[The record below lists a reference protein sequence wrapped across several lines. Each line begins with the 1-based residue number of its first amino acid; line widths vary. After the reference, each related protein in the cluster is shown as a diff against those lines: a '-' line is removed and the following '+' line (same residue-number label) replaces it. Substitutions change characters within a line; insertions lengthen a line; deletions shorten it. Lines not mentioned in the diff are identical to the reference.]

1 VKNYNIIM
9 SQNYRLNKVGYI
21 NRNKKISF
29 KFNGKKYFGFEGD
42 TLASALLANGI
53 HLVGRSFKYHRPR
66 GFIGAGVDEPNAK
79 VQLYTGAKTEP
90 NATATE
96 IELVEGLVAKS
107 QNCFPSVSFD
117 FGAINNF
124 LYKFFPAGFYYKTF
138 MWPKNFWHKIYE
150 PIIRKAAG
158 LGVAPLKPDPDRYE
172 HKFEYCDV
180 LVIGSGPS
188 GLASALAA
196 AKNGA
201 RVILAEDKPRFGGS
215 LLTDEVTIG
224 NKKGKDWADEAIEEL
239 KSMPNVIVKNRSQ
252 VFGYYDHN
260 MMVMLERIKDH
271 IESPSKYTPRQKM
284 WYIRSKEVVAST
296 GSIERPL
303 VFGNNDRPGI
313 MLASAAKEYLRVYG
327 VLVGKKPIIFT
338 NNDSAYDTAIDFKK
352 NGINPVVIDVRE
364 NSESSVIKEAK
375 NLKID
380 IRFSHAI
387 ANTKGYL
394 RVSSATIGKLNK
406 NKSNYENLENIS
418 CDCICVS
425 GNWTPTVHLV
435 SQSGNKLK
443 FDEAINA
450 FIPNLSCQNESTVGA
465 ANGSFTLKKS
475 LEEGFK
481 KGFEISNKITKK
493 NMKSTIPISNERSN
507 NNHHNKFW
515 CMPLPK
521 NKNYKRCVDFQN
533 DVYVSDIELAIRE
546 GFRSIEHVKRYTTLG
561 MATDQGKTSNLNGLQ
576 LVSNIEKKI
585 IPEVGHTTFRPP
597 YSPVTI
603 GAVVGREVGKHYR
616 PTRKSPLHLWH
627 EKNNAV
633 FVDAGLW
640 LRPRYYKQGKE
651 TLQEAA
657 KREASNVRN
666 NVGICDVTSLGKIDI
681 KGSDAAEF
689 LNRVYTNAWM
699 KLPIGKARYGVMLRE
714 DGIVFD
720 DGTTTRISENHYH
733 MTTTTAQAVNVL
745 AHLEYYLQA
754 VWPELDVNVVSTT
767 EQWTGAALAGPN
779 SRNLLG
785 KLFPN
790 TDVSNE
796 ALPFM
801 GFIEADLF
809 GVPARIFRISF
820 SGELAYEINVESGYG
835 VFMWEKIM
843 ELGKEMDIEPYGTE
857 ALSTLRIEMGHVAG
871 SEIDGRTIPSD
882 LSLDGMVSKKKD
894 FIGKR
899 SLSRTAFM
907 EDGREKIVGLV
918 PLDKKTMIP
927 EGSHL
932 VVDGNASL
940 PNPKLGH
947 VSASCWSVE
956 YNNPFSLAI
965 IKDGKKKIGK
975 KLYAL
980 SPLKNKSIP
989 VEIVSSHY
997 VDPKG
1002 ERVRS

>member
-1 VKNYNIIM
+1 M
-9 SQNYRLNKVGYI
+9 SQKFRLDKAGYI
-21 NRNKKISF
+21 NRDKKISF
-29 KFNGKKYFGFEGD
+29 KFNGKKYLGYEGD
-42 TLASALLANGI
+42 TLASALIANGV

-66 GFIGAGVDEPNAK
+66 GFMGAGVDEPNAQ
-79 VQLYTGAKTEP
+79 VQLYDGAKTEP
-90 NATATE
+90 NAVATT

-107 QNCFPSVSFD
+107 QNCWPSVYFD

-124 LYKFFPAGFYYKTF
+124 LSKFFPAGFYYKTF
-138 MWPKNFWHKIYE
+138 MWPKSFWYKVYE

-172 HKFEYCDV
+172 HKFEYCDILIV
-180 LVIGSGPS
+180 GSGPAGLS
-188 GLASALAA
+188 SALASAR
-196 AKNGA
+196 NGA

-215 LLTDEVTIG
+215 LLTDEVIIG
-224 NKKGKDWADEAIEEL
+224 NKNGKDWADETIAQL
-239 KSMPNVIVKNRSQ
+239 KSMDNVIIKNRSQ

-260 MMVMLERIKDH
+260 MMVMVEKTKDH
-271 IESPSKYTPRQKM
+271 IENPKKFIPRQRL
-284 WYIRSKEVVAST
+284 WYIRAREVIIST

-313 MLASAAKEYLRVYG
+313 MLASAAKEFMKVYG

-338 NNDSAYDTAIDFKK
+338 NNDSAYDTAIEFKK
-352 NGINPVVIDVRE
+352 NGIDPIVVDIRE
-364 NSESSVIKEAK
+364 NSESSAIKEAK
-375 NLKID
+375 NLNID
-380 IRFSHAI
+380 IKFSYGV
-387 ANTKGYL
+387 ANTHGY
-394 RVSSATIGKLNK
+394 RKVKSAIIGKLNK
-406 NKSNYENLENIS
+406 KRTDYESLETID

-425 GNWTPTVHLV
+425 GNWTPTVHLS

-443 FDEAINA
+443 FDEKINA
-450 FIPNLSCQNESTVGA
+450 FIPGQSKQNESTI
-465 ANGSFTLKKS
+465 GSAKGSYSLKKT
-475 LEEGFK
+475 LEEGFN
-481 KGFEISNKITKK
+481 KGFDLSKKITGKDLK
-493 NMKSTIPISNERSN
+493 TIIPTSNERN
-507 NNHHNKFW
+507 YNQQDKFW
-515 CMPLPK
+515 CMPLVK
-521 NKNYKRCVDFQN
+521 NKSYKRCVDFQN

-561 MATDQGKTSNLNGLQ
+561 MATDQGRTSNLNGLQ

-597 YSPVTI
+597 FTAVTI
-603 GAVVGREVGKHYR
+603 GAIVGREVGKNYR
-616 PTRKSPLHLWH
+616 PTRKSPMHLWH
-627 EKNNAV
+627 ENNNAV

-640 LRPRYYKQGKE
+640 LRPRYYKQDEE
-651 TLQEAA
+651 TLNQAA
-657 KREASNVRN
+657 KREATNVRK

-681 KGSDAAEF
+681 KGPDSAEL

-714 DGIVFD
+714 DGIIFD

-745 AHLEYYLQA
+745 SHLEYYLQV
-754 VWPELDVNVVSTT
+754 VWPKLDVNVVSTT
-767 EQWTGAALAGPN
+767 EQWAGVALAGPN
-779 SRNLLG
+779 SRNLL
-785 KLFPN
+785 KKIFTN
-790 TDVSNE
+790 IDVSNE

-801 GFIEADLF
+801 GYKEADLL

-835 VFMWEKIM
+835 MFMWEKIM
-843 ELGKEMDIEPYGTE
+843 ELGKEMSIEPYGTE

-871 SEIDGRTIPSD
+871 SEIDGRVIASD
-882 LSLDGMVSKKKD
+882 LSLDKMLSKKKD

-899 SLSRTAFM
+899 SLNREAFLHPS
-907 EDGREKIVGLV
+907 REKIVGVV

-927 EGSHL
+927 EGSYL
-932 VVDGNASL
+932 VGDKNSAL
-940 PNPKLGH
+940 PILKLGYI
-947 VSASCWSVE
+947 SASCWSVE
-956 YNNPFSLAI
+956 HNNPFSLAI
-965 IKDGKKKIGK
+965 LKDGKKKIGE

-980 SPLKNKSIP
+980 APLKHTSIP

>member
-1 VKNYNIIM
+1 M
-9 SQNYRLNKVGYI
+9 SQNFRLDKTGYI
-21 NRNKKISF
+21 NRDKKISF
-29 KFNGKKYFGFEGD
+29 KFNGKKYFGYEGD

-53 HLVGRSFKYHRPR
+53 HLVGRSYKYHRPR

-79 VQLYTGAKTEP
+79 VQLYNGDETEP
-90 NATATE
+90 NAVATE
-96 IELVEGLVAKS
+96 VELVEGLVAKS
-107 QNCFPSVSFD
+107 QNCWPSVSFD
-117 FGAINNF
+117 VGAINNLFNKF
-124 LYKFFPAGFYYKTF
+124 LPAGFYYKTF
-138 MWPKNFWHKIYE
+138 MWPKNFWYKIYE

-158 LGVAPLKPDPDRYE
+158 LGVASLKPDPDRYE
-172 HKFEYCDV
+172 HKYEYCDV
-180 LVIGSGPS
+180 LVAGSGPS

-215 LLTDEVTIG
+215 LLSDEVTIG
-224 NKKGKDWADEAIEEL
+224 NKKGKDWADETIIKL
-239 KSMPNVIVKNRSQ
+239 KSMSNVIVKNRSQ

-260 MMVMLERIKDH
+260 MMVMFERTKDH
-271 IESPSKYTPRQKM
+271 IQNPNQFMPRQRL
-284 WYIRSKEVVAST
+284 WYIRAKEVIVST

-313 MLASAAKEYLRVYG
+313 MLASAAKEYIKVYG

-338 NNDSAYDTAIDFKK
+338 NNDSAYDVAIEFKK
-352 NGINPVVIDVRE
+352 NGIDPLVVDTRI
-364 NSESSVIKEAK
+364 NSESSVVKEAK
-375 NLKID
+375 NLNINIK
-380 IRFSHAI
+380 FSHGVV
-387 ANTKGYL
+387 NSKGYL
-394 RVSSATIGKLNK
+394 RVNSATIGKLSSD
-406 NKSNYENLENIS
+406 KSSYEHFENVP

-425 GNWTPTVHLV
+425 GNWTPSAHLS

-443 FDEAINA
+443 FDEKISA
-450 FIPNLSCQNESTVGA
+450 FIPNQSCQNESSIGS
-465 ANGSFTLKKS
+465 ANGSFTLKQS
-475 LEEGFK
+475 LEDGFN
-481 KGFEISNKITKK
+481 KGYELSNNITRK
-493 NMKSTIPISNERSN
+493 NSKSPTPTSNERN
-507 NNHHNKFW
+507 YGQHDKFW

-521 NKNYKRCVDFQN
+521 NKHYKRFVDFQN
-533 DVYVSDIELAIRE
+533 DVAVSDIELAVRE

-576 LVSNIEKKI
+576 LVSNIEDKI

-597 YSPVTI
+597 YTPVTI
-603 GAVVGREVGKHYR
+603 GTIVGREVGKHYR
-616 PTRKSPLHLWH
+616 PTRKSPMHAWH

-640 LRPRYYKQGKE
+640 LRPRYYKQDNE
-651 TLQEAA
+651 TLEEAS
-657 KREASNVRN
+657 KREATNVRN
-666 NVGICDVTSLGKIDI
+666 NIGICDVTSLGKIDI
-681 KGSDAAEF
+681 KGPDSSEF

-720 DGTTTRISENHYH
+720 DGTTTRVSENHFH

-745 AHLEYYLQA
+745 AHLEYYLQV
-754 VWPELDVNVVSTT
+754 VWPELDVNVLSTT
-767 EQWTGAALAGPN
+767 EQWAGAALAGPN
-779 SRNLLG
+779 SRDLLS
-785 KLFPN
+785 KLFPD

-796 ALPFM
+796 AFPFM
-801 GFIEADLF
+801 GFKEEDLF

-835 VFMWEKIM
+835 VFMWQKIM
-843 ELGKEMDIEPYGTE
+843 ELGKRMNIEPYGTE

-871 SEIDGRTIPSD
+871 SEIDGRTISSD
-882 LSLDGMVSKKKD
+882 LSLEGMLSKKKD

-899 SLSRTAFM
+899 SLNREAFLNPN
-907 EDGREKIVGLV
+907 REKIVGVV

-932 VVDGNASL
+932 VSDSNASL

-947 VSASCWSVE
+947 ISASCWSVE

-965 IKDGKKKIGK
+965 LKEGKKRIGE

-980 SPLKNKSIP
+980 SPLKNKNIP

-997 VDPKG
+997 VDSKG
-1002 ERVRS
+1002 ERARS

>member
-1 VKNYNIIM
+1 M
-9 SQNYRLNKVGYI
+9 SQNFRLDKTGYI

-29 KFNGKKYFGFEGD
+29 KFNGKKYFGYEGD

-53 HLVGRSFKYHRPR
+53 HLVGRSYKYHRPR

-79 VQLYTGAKTEP
+79 VQLYNGDKTEP
-90 NATATE
+90 NAVATE
-96 IELVEGLVAKS
+96 VELVEGLVAKS
-107 QNCFPSVSFD
+107 QNCWPSVFFD
-117 FGAINNF
+117 VGAINNLFNKF
-124 LYKFFPAGFYYKTF
+124 LPAGFYYKTF
-138 MWPKNFWHKIYE
+138 MWPKNFWYKIYE

-180 LVIGSGPS
+180 LVVGSGPS

-201 RVILAEDKPRFGGS
+201 QVILAEDKQRFGGS
-215 LLTDEVTIG
+215 LLSDEVTIG
-224 NKKGKDWADEAIEEL
+224 NKKGKDWADETIIKL
-239 KSMPNVIVKNRSQ
+239 KSMSNVIVKNRSQ

-260 MMVMLERIKDH
+260 MMVMFERTKDH
-271 IESPSKYTPRQKM
+271 IQNSNQFMPRQRL
-284 WYIRSKEVVAST
+284 WYIRAKEVIVST
-296 GSIERPL
+296 GSLERPL

-313 MLASAAKEYLRVYG
+313 MLASAAKEYIKVYG
-327 VLVGKKPIIFT
+327 VLVGRKPIVFT
-338 NNDSAYDTAIDFKK
+338 NNDSAYDVAIEFKK
-352 NGINPVVIDVRE
+352 NGTNPLVVDTRI
-364 NSESSVIKEAK
+364 NSESLVVKEAK
-375 NLKID
+375 NLNINIK
-380 IRFSHAI
+380 FSHGVV
-387 ANTKGYL
+387 NSKGHL
-394 RVSSATIGKLNK
+394 RVNSATIGKLN
-406 NKSNYENLENIS
+406 NDKSSYEHFEDVP

-425 GNWTPTVHLV
+425 GNWTPTVHLS

-443 FDEAINA
+443 FDEKINA
-450 FIPNLSCQNESTVGA
+450 FIPNRSCQNESSTGSA
-465 ANGSFTLKKS
+465 KGSFTLKQS
-475 LEEGFK
+475 LEDGFN
-481 KGFEISNKITKK
+481 KGYELSNNITRK
-493 NMKSTIPISNERSN
+493 NLKSPTPTSNERN
-507 NNHHNKFW
+507 YGQHDKFW

-521 NKNYKRCVDFQN
+521 NKHYKRFVDFQN
-533 DVYVSDIELAIRE
+533 DVAVSDIELAVRE

-576 LVSNIEKKI
+576 LVSNIEDKI

-597 YSPVTI
+597 YTPVTI
-603 GAVVGREVGKHYR
+603 GTIVGREVGKHYR
-616 PTRKSPLHLWH
+616 PTRKSPMHGWH

-640 LRPRYYKQGKE
+640 LRPRYYKQDNE
-651 TLQEAA
+651 TLEKAA
-657 KREASNVRN
+657 KREATNVRN

-681 KGSDAAEF
+681 KGPDSSEF

-699 KLPIGKARYGVMLRE
+699 KLPVGKARYGVMLRE

-720 DGTTTRISENHYH
+720 DGTTTRISENHFH

-745 AHLEYYLQA
+745 AHLEYYLQV
-754 VWPELDVNVVSTT
+754 VWPKLDVNVLSTT
-767 EQWTGAALAGPN
+767 EQWAGAALAGPN
-779 SRNLLG
+779 SRDLLS
-785 KLFPN
+785 KLFPD

-796 ALPFM
+796 AFPFM
-801 GFIEADLF
+801 GFKEEDLF
-809 GVPARIFRISF
+809 EVPARIFRISF

-843 ELGKEMDIEPYGTE
+843 ELGKEMNIEPYGTE

-871 SEIDGRTIPSD
+871 SEIDGRTISSD
-882 LSLDGMVSKKKD
+882 LSLEGMLSKKKN

-899 SLSRTAFM
+899 SLNREAFLNPN
-907 EDGREKIVGLV
+907 REKIVGVV

-932 VVDGNASL
+932 VSDSNASL

-947 VSASCWSVE
+947 ISASCWSVE

-965 IKDGKKKIGK
+965 LKEGKKRIGE

-980 SPLKNKSIP
+980 SPIKNKNIP
-989 VEIVSSHY
+989 VEVVSSHY
-997 VDPKG
+997 VDSKG